1 MARVILSEQT
11 ADRIRQL
18 IERQY
23 KPGDRIPAEMELAE
37 FLGVSRTTI
46 REAVKIL
53 CSRNILEIRRGHGTF
68 VCENPGLPADPFGSK
83 DMDEEQL

>member
-46 REAVKIL
+46 REAVKIPGFP
-53 CSRNILEIRRGHGTF
+53 RILSVRKIWMK
-68 VCENPGLPADPFGSK
+68 NS
-83 DMDEEQL
+83 

>member
-37 FLGVSRTTI
+37 FPGREGVL
-46 REAVKIL
+46 AVQK
-53 CSRNILEIRRGHGTF
+53 R
-68 VCENPGLPADPFGSK
+68 
-83 DMDEEQL
+83 